1 MAASRSSCEQFVGQE
16 VDILGKQAEQHLL
29 REVGHPQ
36 RVMPSVAPGQGQS
49 ANLGRRLFGEVRPG
63 LSRAELIG
71 LGEGPLQEVERRM
84 VPEIVEFDLV
94 DLGHQAGKGG
104 MDADDLDIGND
115 EERRV
120 AQGRGVFLE
129 LL

>member
-1 MAASRSSCEQFVGQE
+1 
-16 VDILGKQAEQHLL
+16 
-29 REVGHPQ
+29 
-36 RVMPSVAPGQGQS
+36 MPSVAPGQGQS